1 MFVACAFACSHS
13 CVCVLVSVLVCVS
26 VHCMEINH
34 CLLLCSLSLL
44 KTNHFFLGR
53 AVGTQQVERMEPVS
67 LRGRRQ
73 RRIPDEDEGESL
85 DDMLKTVDSKPAEK
99 EETKNEDAD
108 KVGEKEAGS
117 RRESVTRLPTGK
129 QIRQQAVRE
138 WFFFC
143 EFKSSALVKH
153 TEHFFEQ
160 Y

>member
-1 MFVACAFACSHS
+1 M
-13 CVCVLVSVLVCVS
+13 
-26 VHCMEINH
+26 
-34 CLLLCSLSLL
+34 
-44 KTNHFFLGR
+44 
-53 AVGTQQVERMEPVS
+53 ERMEPVS

-99 EETKNEDAD
+99 VETKNEDAE

-143 EFKSSALVKH
+143 EFKSSALVKRI
-153 TEHFFEQ
+153 EHFFEQ